1 MKKLLIL
8 LLVFVVSSCAEL
20 NKIATTSPLNL
31 SNKDIGLGL
40 REALN
45 QGVKLQV
52 NKLKKK
58 DGFYKNELVKILLPN
73 ELQKVD
79 ETLRK
84 VGLGSVADKGVLMLN
99 RAAEDAM
106 NETIPIFVT
115 AIQEITFNDAKN
127 ILLGNDN
134 AATLYLED
142 KTSSPLYGKIN
153 PIIAQSFS
161 KVGADKVWKDII
173 KTYNKIPLTKNV
185 NPNLSDYVTKK
196 TIDGTFK
203 MIALEEKE
211 IRNNINARKTNLLK
225 KVFKMQD

>member
-1 MKKLLIL
+1 
-8 LLVFVVSSCAEL
+8 
-20 NKIATTSPLNL
+20 
-31 SNKDIGLGL
+31 
-40 REALN
+40 
-45 QGVKLQV
+45 
-52 NKLKKK
+52 
-58 DGFYKNELVKILLPN
+58 
-73 ELQKVD
+73 
-79 ETLRK
+79 
-84 VGLGSVADKGVLMLN
+84 MLN

-225 KVFKMQD
+225 KVFKIQD